1 MEIINHLQYL
11 IPMTEWIYKTFGISQ
26 EVQTEIF
33 VSLLIILIVGLLRK
47 LLVKFFINKIEDIN
61 QRYQWRKIS
70 LYIAV
75 FIVVLFLLSTWL
87 GFIGSV
93 GTFLGLLTAGI
104 AIALKDPLV
113 NVAAWFFILIRQ
125 PFKVGDRIQI
135 GNFSGDVID
144 IRIFQFSLIEI
155 GNWVDADQSTGRVIH
170 VPNGLVFTQPQF
182 NYTAGFVHIWHEIPM
197 LITFESNW
205 KKAKKILTDIINKYA
220 MHISEEA
227 EKQIKAAAKKYLIF
241 YTKLTP
247 IVYTTIKDS
256 GVLLTMRFLCEPRK
270 RRSTEETIL
279 EEVLEE
285 FHKCDDIDFA
295 YPTTRFY
302 NNLGEGKEGTK
313 PLEK

>member
-1 MEIINHLQYL
+1 ML
-11 IPMTEWIYKTFGISQ
+11 EWIQGNFGISHD
-26 EVQTEIF
+26 VQIKLF
-33 VSLLIILIVGLLRK
+33 ASLLIILIIGIIRIVVLRI
-47 LLVKFFINKIEDIN
+47 FISKIDDLN

-70 LYIAV
+70 LYISV
-75 FIVVLFLLSTWL
+75 FIVLLFLLSTWL

-93 GTFLGLLTAGI
+93 GTFLGLVSAGI

-113 NVAAWFFILIRQ
+113 NIVAWFFILVRQ

-135 GNFSGDVID
+135 GESAGDVID

-170 VPNGLVFTQPQF
+170 MPNGVVFTQPQF

-197 LITFESNW
+197 LITFESDW
-205 KKAKKILTDIINKYA
+205 KKAKKILTDIANKHA
-220 MHISEEA
+220 MHISTEA
-227 EKQIKAAAKKYLIF
+227 ERQIKAAAKKYLIF
-241 YTKLTP
+241 YAKLTP

-256 GVLLTMRFLCEPRK
+256 GVLLTMRFLCEPRR
-270 RRSTEETIL
+270 RRSTEEIIL

-285 FHKCDDIDFA
+285 FHNCSDIDFA

-302 NNLGEGKEGTK
+302 NNMGEGKEGTK
-313 PLEK
+313 PKEK

>member
-1 MEIINHLQYL
+1 MTDWIFKNFGVSHEVQMEI
-11 IPMTEWIYKTFGISQ
+11 FIS
-26 EVQTEIF
+26 I
-33 VSLLIILIVGLLRK
+33 LIILIIGFIRK

-75 FIVVLFLLSTWL
+75 FIIVLFLLSTWL

-93 GTFLGLLTAGI
+93 GTFLGLVSAGI
-104 AIALKDPLV
+104 AIALKDPIV
-113 NVAAWFFILIRQ
+113 NIVAWLFILVRQ

-135 GNFSGDVID
+135 GDSAGDVID

-170 VPNGLVFTQPQF
+170 IPNGIVFTQPQF

-197 LITFESNW
+197 LVTFESNW
-205 KKAKKILTDIINKYA
+205 KKAKNILIDIINKHA
-220 MHISEEA
+220 MHISEAA

-270 RRSTEETIL
+270 RRSTEEIIL
-279 EEVLEE
+279 EEVLDE
-285 FHKCDDIDFA
+285 FSKCDDIDFA

-313 PLEK
+313 PKET

>member
-1 MEIINHLQYL
+1 MI
-11 IPMTEWIYKTFGISQ
+11 EWIQHNIGISPD
-26 EVQTEIF
+26 VQYKI
-33 VSLLIILIVGLLRK
+33 VASALIIFIIGLLRFILLRLFVSK
-47 LLVKFFINKIEDIN
+47 LSDLN
-61 QRYQWRKIS
+61 QRYQWRKFS

-75 FIVVLFLLSTWL
+75 FITVLFLLSTWL

-93 GTFLGLLTAGI
+93 GTFLGLVSAGI

-113 NVAAWFFILIRQ
+113 NIVAWFFILVRQ
-125 PFKVGDRIQI
+125 PFKVGDRVQI

-170 VPNGLVFTQPQF
+170 VPNGIVFTQPQF

-205 KKAKKILTDIINKYA
+205 KKAKKILADIVDKHA
-220 MHISEEA
+220 MHISQEA
-227 EKQIKAAAKKYLIF
+227 ERQIKSAAKKYLIY

-270 RRSTEETIL
+270 RRSTEELIL
-279 EEVLEE
+279 EDVLNE
-285 FHKCDDIDFA
+285 FGNCSDIDFA

-302 NNLGEGKEGTK
+302 DNLGEGKEETK
-313 PLEK
+313 PKKD

>member
-1 MEIINHLQYL
+1 
-11 IPMTEWIYKTFGISQ
+11 MTEWIQNNIGISPD
-26 EVQTEIF
+26 VQYKIIASVAIIF
-33 VSLLIILIVGLLRK
+33 IVGLLRFILLRLFVSK
-47 LLVKFFINKIEDIN
+47 LSDLN
-61 QRYQWRKIS
+61 QRYQWRKFS
-70 LYIAV
+70 LYIGV
-75 FIVVLFLLSTWL
+75 FITVIFLLSTWL

-93 GTFLGLLTAGI
+93 GTFLGLVSAGI

-113 NVAAWFFILIRQ
+113 NIAAWFFILVRQ
-125 PFKVGDRIQI
+125 PFKVGDRVQI
-135 GNFSGDVID
+135 GDFSGDVID

-170 VPNGLVFTQPQF
+170 VPNGSVFTQPQF

-205 KKAKKILTDIINKYA
+205 KKAKNILAEIVNKHS
-220 MHISEEA
+220 MHISKDAEA
-227 EKQIKAAAKKYLIF
+227 QIKTAAKKYLIF

-270 RRSTEETIL
+270 RRSTEELIL
-279 EEVLEE
+279 EDVLTE
-285 FHKCDDIDFA
+285 FSKCDDIDFA

-302 NNLGEGKEGTK
+302 DNLGEGKEGTK
-313 PLEK
+313 PEDA

>member
-1 MEIINHLQYL
+1 ML
-11 IPMTEWIYKTFGISQ
+11 EWIQSNFGISPD
-26 EVQTEIF
+26 VQLKLF
-33 VSLLIILIVGLLRK
+33 ASVLIILIIGALRIV
-47 LLVKFFINKIEDIN
+47 LVRIFISKIDDLN

-70 LYIAV
+70 LYLAV
-75 FIVVLFLLSTWL
+75 FIVLLFLLSTWL

-93 GTFLGLLTAGI
+93 GTFLGLVSAGI

-113 NVAAWFFILIRQ
+113 NIVAWFFILVRQ

-135 GNFSGDVID
+135 GESSGDVID

-170 VPNGLVFTQPQF
+170 IPNGVVFIQPQF
-182 NYTAGFVHIWHEIPM
+182 NYTTGFVHIWHEIPM
-197 LITFESNW
+197 LITFESDW
-205 KKAKKILTDIINKYA
+205 KKAKKILTDIVNKHA
-220 MHISEEA
+220 MHISQEA

-256 GVLLTMRFLCEPRK
+256 GVLLTMRFLCEPRR
-270 RRSTEETIL
+270 RRSTEEIIL

-302 NNLGEGKEGTK
+302 NNIGEGKEGTK
-313 PLEK
+313 PK

>member
-1 MEIINHLQYL
+1 ML
-11 IPMTEWIYKTFGISQ
+11 EWIQSNFGISPD
-26 EVQTEIF
+26 VQLKLF
-33 VSLLIILIVGLLRK
+33 ASVLIILIIGALRIV
-47 LLVKFFINKIEDIN
+47 LVRIFISKIDDLN

-70 LYIAV
+70 LYLAV
-75 FIVVLFLLSTWL
+75 FIVLLFLLSTWL

-93 GTFLGLLTAGI
+93 GTFLGLVSAGI

-113 NVAAWFFILIRQ
+113 NIVAWFFILVRQ

-135 GNFSGDVID
+135 GESSGDVID

-170 VPNGLVFTQPQF
+170 IPNGVVFIQPQF
-182 NYTAGFVHIWHEIPM
+182 NYTTGFVHIWHEIPM
-197 LITFESNW
+197 LITFESDW
-205 KKAKKILTDIINKYA
+205 KKAKKILTDIVNKHA
-220 MHISEEA
+220 MHISQEA

-256 GVLLTMRFLCEPRK
+256 GVLLTMRFLCEPRR
-270 RRSTEETIL
+270 RRSTEEIIL

-302 NNLGEGKEGTK
+302 NNVGEGKEGTK
-313 PLEK
+313 PK

>member
-1 MEIINHLQYL
+1 MI
-11 IPMTEWIYKTFGISQ
+11 EWIQSNFGISPD
-26 EVQTEIF
+26 VQ
-33 VSLLIILIVGLLRK
+33 VKILISLVTIIIITILRK
-47 LLVKFFINKIEDIN
+47 IVVKFFISKIDDVN
-61 QRYQWRKIS
+61 LRYQWRKIS

-75 FIVVLFLLSTWL
+75 FIILLFLLSTWL
-87 GFIGSV
+87 GFVGSV
-93 GTFLGLLTAGI
+93 GTFLGLVSAGI

-113 NVAAWFFILIRQ
+113 NIVAWLFILVRQ
-125 PFKVGDRIQI
+125 PFKVRDRIQI
-135 GNFSGDVID
+135 GENAGDVID
-144 IRIFQFSLIEI
+144 IRIFQFSIIEI

-170 VPNGLVFTQPQF
+170 IPNGVVFTQPQF
-182 NYTAGFVHIWHEIPM
+182 NYTTGFVHIWHEIPM

-205 KKAKKILTDIINKYA
+205 KKAKKILTDIVNKHA

-270 RRSTEETIL
+270 RRSTEEIIL

-285 FHKCDDIDFA
+285 FGKCDDIDFA

-302 NNLGEGKEGTK
+302 NNVGEGKEGTK
-313 PLEK
+313 PKQK

>member
-1 MEIINHLQYL
+1 ML
-11 IPMTEWIYKTFGISQ
+11 EWIQSNFGISHD
-26 EVQTEIF
+26 VQLKLF
-33 VSLLIILIVGLLRK
+33 ASFLIILIIGILRSV
-47 LLVKFFINKIEDIN
+47 LVRIFISKIDDLN

-70 LYIAV
+70 LYISV
-75 FIVVLFLLSTWL
+75 FIVLLFLLSTWL

-93 GTFLGLLTAGI
+93 GTFLGLVSAGI

-113 NVAAWFFILIRQ
+113 NIVAWFFILVRQ

-135 GNFSGDVID
+135 GNSSGDVID
-144 IRIFQFSLIEI
+144 IRIFQFSMIEI

-170 VPNGLVFTQPQF
+170 IPNGVVFTQPQF
-182 NYTAGFVHIWHEIPM
+182 NYTTGFVHIWHEIPM
-197 LITFESNW
+197 LVTFESDW
-205 KKAKKILTDIINKYA
+205 KKAKKILTDIANKHA
-220 MHISEEA
+220 MHISQEA

-256 GVLLTMRFLCEPRK
+256 GVLLTMRFLCEPRR
-270 RRSTEETIL
+270 RRSTEEIIL

-285 FHKCDDIDFA
+285 FSKCGDIDFA

-302 NNLGEGKEGTK
+302 NNIGEGKEGTK
-313 PLEK
+313 PKEK